1 MYWISDL
8 LVNVVGKFLV
18 FLMTVTD
25 LPGINTNHKLL
36 KSIVLHFISVVINPV
51 KEVPTFLF
59 LSVSNSLL
67 LLTAY
72 LS

>member
-1 MYWISDL
+1 
-8 LVNVVGKFLV
+8 
-18 FLMTVTD
+18 MTVTD
-25 LPGINTNHKLL
+25 LPGIKTNHKLL